1 MKFLFKILTK
11 LLLVVLILGVI
22 FVGVPLFLLHKKSAA
37 PISDYTT
44 ANEAVF
50 YQALDDDLRAL
61 MLDTNSDL
69 IDLTVTEAFLNTVI
83 QKELSKDNPKY
94 LDETYK
100 DTPDYRYMMMFSDQV
115 GLKGVWT
122 TLKDDLIK
130 ITVGADILLNGKT
143 MYQTAIS
150 IDLKVVLNDG
160 DTYLLQVKKI
170 QVGKVALPIK
180 QGVAITNFFVQKFQG
195 KSLNEL
201 VVESLPFGAFDSTNL
216 SFTVGEDELTDYL
229 YTLDPSFAA
238 LLRIIYDEDL
248 LMMDFTDQ
256 GFNLSLNLGIFRR
269 LATDLDEVPFTKL
282 EDQTEKDALMADI
295 AARALIS
302 ATAHPLNPY
311 MDLTETDLNQILD
324 YQLQDQVS
332 FEFPLDFMLNGV
344 KQEYMFK
351 STNLY
356 IRMVGDQLSVH
367 LKMTLEKVGF
377 PGSFLMQFSLF
388 TTVDIDASGNM
399 VLTILNS
406 HIGDIVLDT
415 AMLKTMIDT
424 FNPNLM
430 VGQTLVIPK
439 EKLNEMFAG
448 AGITFNEGYVLNGA
462 LRLHFGIDS

>member
-1 MKFLFKILTK
+1 
-11 LLLVVLILGVI
+11 
-22 FVGVPLFLLHKKSAA
+22 
-37 PISDYTT
+37 
-44 ANEAVF
+44 
-50 YQALDDDLRAL
+50 

-229 YTLDPSFAA
+229 YA
-238 LLRIIYDEDL
+238 
-248 LMMDFTDQ
+248 
-256 GFNLSLNLGIFRR
+256 
-269 LATDLDEVPFTKL
+269 
-282 EDQTEKDALMADI
+282 
-295 AARALIS
+295 
-302 ATAHPLNPY
+302 
-311 MDLTETDLNQILD
+311 
-324 YQLQDQVS
+324 
-332 FEFPLDFMLNGV
+332 
-344 KQEYMFK
+344 
-351 STNLY
+351 
-356 IRMVGDQLSVH
+356 
-367 LKMTLEKVGF
+367 
-377 PGSFLMQFSLF
+377 
-388 TTVDIDASGNM
+388 
-399 VLTILNS
+399 
-406 HIGDIVLDT
+406 
-415 AMLKTMIDT
+415 
-424 FNPNLM
+424 
-430 VGQTLVIPK
+430 
-439 EKLNEMFAG
+439 
-448 AGITFNEGYVLNGA
+448 
-462 LRLHFGIDS
+462 